1 MKDTSHSK
9 NFTYKLNT
17 YCLYAPKRLNSLQMI
32 YTDLGLLISKL
43 TIDILIFKLNQNTKP
58 KHHKKL
64 EVSFVCSV
72 LQIS

>member
-43 TIDILIFKLNQNTKP
+43 TIDILIFKLNQNT
-58 KHHKKL
+58 
-64 EVSFVCSV
+64 
-72 LQIS
+72 